1 MKNRHNILANAWTGD
16 PLILNGRELVLS
28 AGRYELLKT
37 WGNVLF
43 SDIET
48 DQSQAHAM
56 HEVALV
62 CYADQD
68 LIGQLRKMNRAD
80 RHKSVMDFMLD
91 WEEQLPAVIEGL
103 VERITSVRLSGAES
117 EETGK
122 QERQAQVPTG

>member
-16 PLILNGRELVLS
+16 PLILNGSELVLS

-43 SDIET
+43 SDIES

-56 HEVALV
+56 HEVALL
-62 CYADQD
+62 CYANTAM
-68 LIGQLRKMNRAD
+68 IVALRKMTRED

-117 EETGK
+117 EDTGK
-122 QERQAQVPTG
+122 QERQVQTHTG